1 MRLIAVAALTS
12 VVLAGCTTSVPQ
24 STGPAL
30 TGPALT
36 APVPSVPGEG
46 TPGATEAPRSGT
58 PAGTEVATATPE
70 APSATSGPATSGPA
84 TALHDTIA
92 YVRASTGDEIRVI
105 RPDGTDDRSL
115 WSHGLDDPSAVYEV
129 WSLAWSPD
137 SSELAF
143 ASTHEDWCS
152 INSSDLFVIAADG
165 TSSRRVTQAP
175 ACAELAAYP
184 QGTVRFPVD
193 YPGLLGDSFTGFVY
207 LQGAPTLQ
215 SVSLPPGGSGEVVF
229 ESVADFGDGILQT
242 PSVVTGA
249 GRDFAIGS
257 AVDVLP
263 GGSVTAPD
271 LTLFQPTVFWEA
283 RSPTWRQDGSML
295 GYAYGFNSLSGIVPR
310 PSPVDFGT
318 SLVGADA
325 VVANLILH
333 LAWGPTPESAD
344 RLLYQGTEAGTSEGI
359 YLTSQGATAAGD
371 ELLTFDAWDIVKGL
385 AWMQD
390 ASGFVFSVTDQ
401 DILDAPQ
408 SNVYHYAF
416 ADGQTTRVTDLTGEF
431 AGLLSVSVDGRSLV
445 FERAAAEDGLGSLVD
460 PELWIV
466 GLDGAGLRLLA
477 EDAMAPA
484 WSR

>member
-1 MRLIAVAALTS
+1 MRRIAVVALIS
-12 VVLAGCTTSVPQ
+12 VVLAGCVTSVPQ
-24 STGPAL
+24 STRPAVSA
-30 TGPALT
+30 PAT
-36 APVPSVPGEG
+36 TSPFSSVPGEG
-46 TPGATEAPRSGT
+46 TPGATEAPGSAT
-58 PAGTEVATATPE
+58 PAGTEAVTATPK
-70 APSATSGPATSGPA
+70 APSATTGPA
-84 TALHDTIA
+84 TALHDTIG
-92 YVRASTGDEIRVI
+92 YVRASTADEIRI
-105 RPDGTDDRSL
+105 IQPDGTEDRSL

-215 SVSLPPGGSGEVVF
+215 MVSLPPGGSGEVVF
-229 ESVADFGDGILQT
+229 ACVAYFGDGFLQM
-242 PSVVTGA
+242 PSVVTGYV
-249 GRDFAIGS
+249 RDFAIGS

-271 LTLFQPTVFWEA
+271 LSLFQPTVFWEA
-283 RSPTWRQDGSML
+283 RSPTWRQDGSLL

-359 YLTSQGATAAGD
+359 YLTAQGATAAGD
-371 ELLTFDAWDIVKGL
+371 PLLTFDAWDIVKGL
-385 AWMQD
+385 AWMPD
-390 ASGFVFSVTDQ
+390 ASGFVFSVTDH

-416 ADGQTTRVTDLTGEF
+416 A
-431 AGLLSVSVDGRSLV
+431 
-445 FERAAAEDGLGSLVD
+445 
-460 PELWIV
+460 
-466 GLDGAGLRLLA
+466 
-477 EDAMAPA
+477 
-484 WSR
+484 